1 MAEDLA
7 TRLRRLPAARWSDAA
22 LAAAIATACL
32 VELLVRAGMSTSAF
46 APLAVIALCLPIAV
60 RTRWPIGGVC
70 AEAALIAVTANLKGD
85 FPTTLIAAAAV
96 IAYSCGAHAES
107 RRAVLAVGVLLLLV
121 FEITIGIPGGD
132 PVPFALAMVSSL
144 WIGRQVGS
152 KRRAVDALAQRTRE
166 LEAEQDAFARL
177 AVRRE
182 RARIAREL
190 HDITGHH
197 LAVMVIQAGA
207 GRFATVASPKQAA
220 QQFRAIRDA
229 GRQALAEMARLVD
242 VLQADDARSSDGS
255 ERLQLLLDQ
264 VRTAG
269 LRLHVTAL
277 PADLR
282 LPAPVDE
289 DVYRII
295 QEGLTNAMKHAPG
308 AEVHVCLAADDAIV
322 HIEVRDWGSMAA
334 RTLSETGS
342 RLGLTGMREHVEAI
356 GGSLDAGPHPEGG
369 WCLQARL
376 PVPAPPA
383 VLPR

>member
-1 MAEDLA
+1 MAEDPA
-7 TRLRRLPAARWSDAA
+7 TMRRRLVAARWSDAA
-22 LAAAIATACL
+22 LAAAIATGCL

-60 RTRWPIGGVC
+60 GTRWPIGAVYG
-70 AEAALIAVTANLKGD
+70 EAALIAVTANLKGD

-107 RRAVLAVGVLLLLV
+107 RRAVLAVGVLLLV
-121 FEITIGIPGGD
+121 FEIKVGTPEGD
-132 PVPFALAMVSSL
+132 LVPFALAMVSSL

-152 KRRAVDALAQRTRE
+152 KRRGVDALAQRTRE

-207 GRFATVASPKQAA
+207 GRFATVESPKQAA

-282 LPAPVDE
+282 LPAPVDK
-289 DVYRII
+289 DVHRIV

-308 AEVHVCLAADDAIV
+308 AEVHVRLAADDAIV

-342 RLGLTGMREHVEAI
+342 SLGLTGMREHVEAI
-356 GGSLDAGPHPEGG
+356 GGRLDAGPHPEGG